1 MENESLSSE
10 EAKYHDGLTPLQSA
24 QDIIRHVTDG
34 MELARQHGLPAPVSD
49 FILTHHG
56 TNCVTYFF
64 NKFVNAGGDENLRSE
79 FCYPG
84 RKPQTKEQAILMI
97 CDSLEAASRTLKN
110 HSPEAVSA
118 FVEKIVQQKIDDAQ
132 LEEADLTLKELATV
146 KSVLKSYISQINHER
161 IKYPE
166 RKNKDNFRK

>member
-1 MENESLSSE
+1 
-10 EAKYHDGLTPLQSA
+10 
-24 QDIIRHVTDG
+24 
-34 MELARQHGLPAPVSD
+34 
-49 FILTHHG
+49 
-56 TNCVTYFF
+56 
-64 NKFVNAGGDENLRSE
+64 
-79 FCYPG
+79 
-84 RKPQTKEQAILMI
+84 MI
-97 CDSLEAASRTLKN
+97 CDSLEAASRTLEN
-110 HSPEAVSA
+110 RSPEAVSA